1 MAVLNLAALGV
12 LFYHFQVSQAQGAQ
26 YDLVG
31 WLWSDNYGW
40 VSLSPDNCKLPDC
53 ASGARDYGVKLDSS
67 DNFFGWAWAANVGWI
82 CWGRTC
88 SGTTPDGAA
97 AQAALDRV
105 GGRVTGWAKIIS
117 LADDGWIDLSSQ
129 DLPGTVVKGQMCYD
143 CEPKCLRWTVQC
155 VGEGAEQVCENVE
168 PCLEYSQTEFEKCN
182 TCFSETLFCLPD
194 GTCQQPAQALD
205 PVAGGSGYIC
215 SNCSN
220 ECKKD
225 PVTTERITCNNCSG
239 CRQYGVSSEVSR
251 FGNGNIL
258 GWAWNGLGS
267 ALASRVGGAG
277 WLHFNTGK
285 GVFVVYPWL
294 ETQYGSIYTSKEAR
308 QKAGAVSNN
317 ATYCIFAKDIKRIRS
332 ARCEERVITDV
343 NINFPNLEAEQVYRN
358 ALGKLD
364 VAGLVTKYRES
375 GGRQYNKFGN
385 EIVRIAGLGEIA
397 QGGGSIYLDNKVY
410 VTSGDLLVSQEYSF
424 NNGAKYGNGTI
435 VVSGDLII
443 NSNINYNG
451 GLTTDLKQLASAAW
465 IVKGDVKIGG
475 NVQKSAGAF
484 IILGKDN
491 TACAKEGGA
500 EADYPRY
507 EANHCGVLFS
517 GSSNKA
523 LTIYGLAIAR
533 AFDFR
538 RSFAKAQQGAERV
551 IYDGRLVANPPAG
564 LSGFTEKLPV
574 IRDFA
579 Y

>member
-1 MAVLNLAALGV
+1 
-12 LFYHFQVSQAQGAQ
+12 
-26 YDLVG
+26 
-31 WLWSDNYGW
+31 
-40 VSLSPDNCKLPDC
+40 
-53 ASGARDYGVKLDSS
+53 
-67 DNFFGWAWAANVGWI
+67 
-82 CWGRTC
+82 
-88 SGTTPDGAA
+88 
-97 AQAALDRV
+97 
-105 GGRVTGWAKIIS
+105 
-117 LADDGWIDLSSQ
+117 
-129 DLPGTVVKGQMCYD
+129 
-143 CEPKCLRWTVQC
+143 
-155 VGEGAEQVCENVE
+155 
-168 PCLEYSQTEFEKCN
+168 
-182 TCFSETLFCLPD
+182 
-194 GTCQQPAQALD
+194 
-205 PVAGGSGYIC
+205 
-215 SNCSN
+215 
-220 ECKKD
+220 
-225 PVTTERITCNNCSG
+225 
-239 CRQYGVSSEVSR
+239 
-251 FGNGNIL
+251 
-258 GWAWNGLGS
+258 
-267 ALASRVGGAG
+267 
-277 WLHFNTGK
+277 
-285 GVFVVYPWL
+285 
-294 ETQYGSIYTSKEAR
+294 
-308 QKAGAVSNN
+308 
-317 ATYCIFAKDIKRIRS
+317 
-332 ARCEERVITDV
+332 VITDV